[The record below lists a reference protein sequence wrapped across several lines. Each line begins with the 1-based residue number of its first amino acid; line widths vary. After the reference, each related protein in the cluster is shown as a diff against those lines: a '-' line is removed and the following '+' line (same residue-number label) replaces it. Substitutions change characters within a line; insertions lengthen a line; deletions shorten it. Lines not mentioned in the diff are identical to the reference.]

1 MSQMARG
8 DPLVM
13 RYVGRNSPRAVAST
27 RRKPVLSRGTGQ
39 GWRGGFAVQETRPPP
54 CWAQGSL
61 GSGLRLR
68 GPHPSSSSGQV
79 GAWEGAGRDGSVA
92 GVGSHI
98 AWAGPSR
105 GPDRSQGGWEMT
117 SSTGWSCAQLKLRV
131 CRPDG
136 QSDQPHSKWPVATR
150 D

>member
-1 MSQMARG
+1 MSQMAWG

-68 GPHPSSSSGQV
+68 GHHPSSSG
-79 GAWEGAGRDGSVA
+79 GTGPGRGRGVTGVSRASVLT
-92 GVGSHI
+92 
-98 AWAGPSR
+98 SR
-105 GPDRSQGGWEMT
+105 GPDPVVGRTAVRGRWEMM